1 MDTLVTSNQ
10 KESEMEN
17 TVIKVTGMTCMGCVK
32 SVTNVLTALP
42 GVDKAN
48 VNLEAG
54 TAAVAFNPQQVSTDQ
69 LKSAIRGAGF
79 EAG

>member
-1 MDTLVTSNQ
+1 
-10 KESEMEN
+10 MEN

-42 GVDKAN
+42 GVDKAS

-54 TAAVAFNPQQVSTDQ
+54 TAAVDFNPQQVSTDQ

>member
-1 MDTLVTSNQ
+1 
-10 KESEMEN
+10 MEN

-32 SVTNVLTALP
+32 SVTNVLAALP
-42 GVDKAN
+42 GVDKAS

-54 TAAVAFNPQQVSTDQ
+54 TAAVAFNPQQVSVDQ
-69 LKSAIRGAGF
+69 MKNAVRGAGF